1 MLENLYLLKELL
13 RANSV
18 SELTVIA
25 IKQVRCLGFD
35 AFLYGAQMSRAS
47 GPLPQFLMRGSL
59 ADWRARYEAQRYER
73 IDPLV
78 SYSAMQYVPMIWNER
93 NYEEANA
100 AAMYKEGLAFG
111 ITSGI
116 VFPMHGPNVR
126 ISHVNFISADS
137 TIGRTFDQVATLGSA
152 QLLACYIHQ
161 AFQKLDDL
169 VVVTEFEN
177 KPLSRR
183 EIQCLQWSADGK
195 TSWEIARIL
204 ALSER
209 TIVFHLS
216 NAAQKLG
223 AINRRHAVAR
233 AMALGLISP

>member
-1 MLENLYLLKELL
+1 MVENLYLLKEVL

-18 SELTVIA
+18 SELTVTA
-25 IKQVRCLGFD
+25 VGQVRRLGFD

-59 ADWRARYEAQRYER
+59 PDWRARYEAQGYER
-73 IDPLV
+73 VDPLV
-78 SYSAMQYVPMIWNER
+78 SYSAMHYVPMLWNDR
-93 NYEEANA
+93 NYEDANA
-100 AAMYKEGLAFG
+100 AAMYEEGLAFG
-111 ITSGI
+111 VTSGI
-116 VFPMHGPNVR
+116 VFPMHGQNVR
-126 ISHVNFISADS
+126 IAHVNFISSDS
-137 TIGRTFDQVATLGSA
+137 SIGNKFDRVATLGGA

-161 AFQKLDDL
+161 AFQKLEDL

-195 TSWEIARIL
+195 TSWEIAQIL
-204 ALSER
+204 VLSER